1 MITAL
6 IFIVVL
12 SLLVFV
18 HELGHFYTARRFGVK
33 AQEFGFGFP
42 PRAIGCYRDSKGKW
56 QRVLGNKSADEL
68 DAPGTVYSL
77 NWLPIGGFVNIK
89 GENGAEKGA
98 ADSFASK
105 KIWQR
110 TIILAAGVIMN
121 IVLAWFL
128 FSAGYLFGLPQ
139 STEELGRKAIV
150 SDASVLVAE
159 VLPGKPAQMAG
170 IQANDKIISINGQ
183 PLSTYQELQTALAPL
198 NGSPVALQIERGGEI
213 LELTAT
219 PSDSGSGRATIGV
232 SVYSSG
238 LVRYPFFNA
247 LWEGAKTTVILLKE
261 IFLAFANLIGGLFA
275 GQAVGDDFAGPVGIA
290 NITGQAARLGF
301 TYLLQF
307 MALLSLNLA
316 LINILPFPAL
326 DGGRILFVVI
336 EKFKGKP
343 VKQSVEAWIHTI
355 GFWLLLALIVVVT
368 YKDIGRLF

>member
-6 IFIVVL
+6 IFIAVL

-42 PRAIGCYRDSKGKW
+42 PRAIGCYRDSNGRW
-56 QRVLGNKSADEL
+56 RRVLGNKAADEL

-98 ADSFASK
+98 SDSFASK

-110 TIILAAGVIMN
+110 AVILAAGVIMN
-121 IVLAWFL
+121 VVLAWFL
-128 FSAGYLFGLPQ
+128 FSVGYLIGLPQ

-159 VLPGKPAQMAG
+159 VLPGRPAALAG
-170 IQANDKIISINGQ
+170 LQANDKIISINGQ
-183 PLSTYQELQTALAPL
+183 ALSTYQELQATLAPL
-198 NGSPVALQIERGGEI
+198 SGSPVTLEIERGGER
-213 LELTAT
+213 LDLTAT
-219 PSDSGSGRATIGV
+219 PNDSGSGRATIGV

-247 LWEGAKTTVILLKE
+247 IFEGAKTTVILLKE
-261 IFLAFANLIGGLFA
+261 IFLAFANLIGGLFS

-290 NITGQAARLGF
+290 SITGQAARLGF

-307 MALLSLNLA
+307 VALLSLNLA
-316 LINILPFPAL
+316 VINILPLPAL
-326 DGGRILFVVI
+326 DGGRIVFLVI
-336 EKFKGKP
+336 EKIKGRP
-343 VKQSVEAWIHTI
+343 VKREVENVIHNLFFFLLI
-355 GFWLLLALIVVVT
+355 GLILLIT
-368 YKDIGRLF
+368 YSDIAKLF

>member
-1 MITAL
+1 
-6 IFIVVL
+6 
-12 SLLVFV
+12 
-18 HELGHFYTARRFGVK
+18 
-33 AQEFGFGFP
+33 
-42 PRAIGCYRDSKGKW
+42 
-56 QRVLGNKSADEL
+56 
-68 DAPGTVYSL
+68 
-77 NWLPIGGFVNIK
+77 
-89 GENGAEKGA
+89 
-98 ADSFASK
+98 
-105 KIWQR
+105 
-110 TIILAAGVIMN
+110 
-121 IVLAWFL
+121 
-128 FSAGYLFGLPQ
+128 
-139 STEELGRKAIV
+139 
-150 SDASVLVAE
+150 VLVAE
-159 VLPGKPAQMAG
+159 VLTGKPAQMAG

-307 MALLSLNLA
+307 VALLSLNLA
-316 LINILPFPAL
+316 VINILPLPAL
-326 DGGRILFVVI
+326 DGGRIVFLII
-336 EKFKGKP
+336 EKIKGRP
-343 VKQSVEAWIHTI
+343 VKREVENVIHNLFFFLLI
-355 GFWLLLALIVVVT
+355 GLILLIT
-368 YKDIGRLF
+368 YNDIAKLF